1 MKEEV
6 KNGLEDLYTDYL
18 MVSTGPCTATGLSKL
33 STGENSHAR
42 ITRLLYSDGSIPR
55 SLAKGM
61 PSSGK

>member
-33 STGENSHAR
+33 STGENTAGADVHVR
-42 ITRLLYSDGSIPR
+42 DLYTAGADVHVR
-55 SLAKGM
+55 DLYT
-61 PSSGK
+61 